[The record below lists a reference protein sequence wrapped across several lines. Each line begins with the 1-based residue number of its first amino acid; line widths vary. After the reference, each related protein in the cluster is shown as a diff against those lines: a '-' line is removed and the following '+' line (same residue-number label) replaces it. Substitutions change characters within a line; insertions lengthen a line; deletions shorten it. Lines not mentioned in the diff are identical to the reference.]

1 MTRDHAAQGGI
12 ELDELPAHMRKLA
25 ADMQRV
31 GAAIRYFGGFGAFA
45 EYGELLELQ
54 SAPILIE
61 TAAMM
66 ERMRGVTTQ

>member
-45 EYGELLELQ
+45 EYGDLLELQ
-54 SAPILIE
+54 SAPVLRQLAAQIE
-61 TAAMM
+61 SF
-66 ERMRGVTTQ
+66 RGGRA